1 MNKPAMSNL
10 GWMKLRNPDIAATKI
25 RRDANL
31 ESFLSHKSLVIIPI
45 IKSEPEAA
53 MLSYPIESELK
64 ESVGFNKIKMK
75 LKYTYLANLVFRI
88 CLAK

>member
-1 MNKPAMSNL
+1 MSNL
-10 GWMKLRNPDIAATKI
+10 GWIKPRNPDIAETKI
-25 RRDANL
+25 SRNANL
-31 ESFLSHKSLVIIPI
+31 ESFLSHKSLVIIPM

-64 ESVGFNKIKMK
+64 ESVGLNKIKMK